1 MTKFNFIHQHASNL
15 LSRYYGI
22 PAVLIK
28 TQYTCF
34 YKISHSAKMLTE
46 NSSACGRGRGEIMG
60 RPLQTCDSATR
71 ALTEITTVL
80 IVSKASTVQSPLA
93 CAPRNLSVSAFRPW
107 SPASSSP
114 HGDGS
119 SRGFIANREQS
130 HWNSKSDLGSD
141 LAGSLAPPLPL
152 PLSLASLQHAHDF
165 FKHKERRNVHS
176 CLPRVTKY
184 CGKSNGSWSN

>member
-46 NSSACGRGRGEIMG
+46 NNSACGRGRGEIMG

-80 IVSKASTVQSPLA
+80 TVSKASTVQSPLA

-114 HGDGS
+114 YGDGS
-119 SRGFIANREQS
+119 SHGFIANSEQI
-130 HWNSKSDLGSD
+130 HWNSKSDLD
-141 LAGSLAPPLPL
+141 LTSRAALLL
-152 PLSLASLQHAHDF
+152 LFLSLFRSLPSNMHTISL
-165 FKHKERRNVHS
+165 N
-176 CLPRVTKY
+176 TKKDAMY
-184 CGKSNGSWSN
+184 TLAFPG